1 MRHFYSQ
8 IKGQYW
14 VTLTDDLGPHITDAY
29 PSDTIEVEPQPTP
42 IHTYENCV
50 WVEPDAQTSYDYYSN
65 EVRQLRNYL
74 LFAEVDAISNTPLKW
89 QDLSE
94 EKKAEWA
101 QYRRDLLNITEQSG
115 FPQNVIWPTKPA

>member
-8 IKGQYW
+8 SKGEYW

-42 IHTYENCV
+42 IHTYANGV

-74 LFAEVDAISNTPLKW
+74 LFAEVDAVSNTPLKW

-94 EKKAEWA
+94 EKKAELA

-115 FPQNVIWPTKPA
+115 FPHNVIWPSKPE